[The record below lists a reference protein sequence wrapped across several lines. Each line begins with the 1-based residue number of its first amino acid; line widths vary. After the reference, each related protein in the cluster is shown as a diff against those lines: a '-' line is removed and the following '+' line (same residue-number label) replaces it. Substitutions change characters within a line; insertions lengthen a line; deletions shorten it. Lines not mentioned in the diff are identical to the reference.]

1 MLVMTFP
8 GRGSAPTFVEA
19 LVDRTAGVAG
29 GAAHIARTRITV
41 WALEGYRRL
50 GWSEQQ
56 VLDSFPALR
65 PVDLLAA
72 FTYAAANRAEID
84 QEIAENESA

>member
-1 MLVMTFP
+1 MPLP
-8 GRGSAPTFVEA
+8 GTDRAPSFVDA
-19 LVDRTAGVAG
+19 LVERTPGVAG

-72 FTYAAANRAEID
+72 FTYAATNRAEID
-84 QEIAENESA
+84 REIAENESA